1 MYLAHFKMSK
11 KTSSTLE
18 GEWCYCSRRWHNL
31 SLMSSVPRLRGAVAG
46 AGQVGN
52 YQMKFF
58 L

>member
-11 KTSSTLE
+11 KTFSTLE
-18 GEWCYCSRRWHNL
+18 GEGCYCKSRWHNL

-46 AGQVGN
+46 AGQ
-52 YQMKFF
+52 

>member
-18 GEWCYCSRRWHNL
+18 GKWCYCRSRWDNL
-31 SLMSSVPRLRGAVAG
+31 SLMSSVPGLRGAVAG
-46 AGQVGN
+46 AVQV
-52 YQMKFF
+52 QVKVS

>member
-11 KTSSTLE
+11 KTSFTLE
-18 GEWCYCSRRWHNL
+18 GEGCYCRCRWYNL
-31 SLMSSVPRLRGAVAG
+31 SLVSSVPGLRGAVAG